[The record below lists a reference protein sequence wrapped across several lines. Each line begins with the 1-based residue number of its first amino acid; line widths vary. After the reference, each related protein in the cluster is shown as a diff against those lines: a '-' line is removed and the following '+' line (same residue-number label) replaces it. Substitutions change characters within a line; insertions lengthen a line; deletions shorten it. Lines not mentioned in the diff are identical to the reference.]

1 MSSVRLS
8 RLFGYRMKE
17 RGWGR
22 IVLIT
27 STAVKEVNMNIP
39 LSSVVRTG
47 LAGLIKVLSRE
58 LAPEVTVNGIMPG
71 RIMTERQRELLAFKA
86 EELGITL
93 ERMEE
98 ETSKEIP
105 LRRFGKPEEVGDLI
119 AFLCSERASYI
130 SGALIPIDGG
140 MLTVVG

>member
-1 MSSVRLS
+1 MGKGSPNNFNGREGGEHEYTPILS
-8 RLFGYRMKE
+8 RQDGPS
-17 RGWGR
+17 W
-22 IVLIT
+22 
-27 STAVKEVNMNIP
+27 P
-39 LSSVVRTG
+39 D
-47 LAGLIKVLSRE
+47 KVLSRE
-58 LAPEVTVNGIMPG
+58 LAPEVTVNWIMPG

-93 ERMEE
+93 EQMEE
-98 ETSKEIP
+98 EASEEIP